1 MEEVREGHV
10 LLLTL
15 QAFLGNIAVT
25 TELLTLPFLDSC
37 FAYGLRG
44 ISIFLCVDSSVWLGT
59 RRGGVLGYSVF
70 HCIFRSAR
78 TQPVGCLRYVC
89 IYSRRVHT

>member
-25 TELLTLPFLDSC
+25 TELLTLPR

-78 TQPVGCLRYVC
+78 TQPVGCLR
-89 IYSRRVHT
+89 